1 MSDNERGFVRAPARP
16 DGSGTSLR
24 CGKFSLPVMNYTGK
38 GFLCVG
44 DAHRFINPI
53 FAYGI
58 FFATQEGEFAAKTI
72 ARFLSEGTRINGNP
86 FAEYEAL
93 CDRGNDITQDF
104 SKPQPWPRHRLADV
118 IPRKNIPLDDDRTDS
133 ASKQIHCRDSSSR
146 STAYNNDRV
155 LFLRHFWGLLAKVL
169 RIICNKK

>member
-93 CDRGNDITQDF
+93 CDQGNDITQDF
-104 SKPQPWPRHRLADV
+104 SKPQPWPRH
-118 IPRKNIPLDDDRTDS
+118 
-133 ASKQIHCRDSSSR
+133 
-146 STAYNNDRV
+146 
-155 LFLRHFWGLLAKVL
+155 
-169 RIICNKK
+169 